1 MSKSA
6 TSGLKFSSQLGLMN
20 KDSLLFPAY
29 QWLLSRMVILVAML
43 LIAPLLPMPPGGIQA
58 HFGWEVF
65 SAWDSTFY
73 EKIASSGYEI
83 LENQQPGANVAFF
96 PLFPVAIYL
105 FSKLGISTAIAGTL
119 LNHLA
124 FLGTLVLVYDWVK
137 SSNSIEAARWTTAVL
152 AWCPLSLFCSVVYS
166 EGLFLLFSTAAL
178 RAFDR
183 QSFWRSALWGS
194 FATASRVTGL
204 AIIPAL
210 LLTAFFRKYPL
221 SAYLASLSTATGV
234 MVYGIYCWFTF
245 GDPLA
250 FITVQ
255 YSQWDRS
262 RGLDGA
268 EWSRMIVEIVAGGS
282 NWNAGEL
289 KDITHPL
296 IFGIICLLGWLLW
309 KFKEKIGS
317 KFVDYGYFFLFVV
330 LWILVGDPLLNTV
343 SVLGSIYLL
352 WKLRKDLSLV
362 VVNYG
367 FCGLGML
374 IASGGTSS
382 LNRYVYGIISASIA
396 LGFLLSRHPRWG
408 FNVMGFF
415 GLLLILMS
423 VRFAQHLWVA

>member
-1 MSKSA
+1 MSKLS
-6 TSGLKFSSQLGLMN
+6 TSTLKLSSKLGLLN
-20 KDSLLFPAY
+20 KDYLVFPAY
-29 QWLLSRMVILVAML
+29 MWLLSRMVIWVAIL
-43 LIAPLLPMPPGGIQA
+43 AIAPLLPVPEGGIQA
-58 HFGWEVF
+58 NFGWEVF

-73 EKIASSGYEI
+73 EKIAVSGYEI

-96 PLFPVAIYL
+96 PLFPLAIYSL
-105 FSKLGISTAIAGTL
+105 SKFGTSTAIAGTVI
-119 LNHLA
+119 NHLA

-137 SSNSIEAARWTTAVL
+137 SSNGVEAARWTTAVL
-152 AWCPLSLFCSVVYS
+152 AWCPLSLFGSVIYS

-183 QSFWRSALWGS
+183 QFFWRSALWGS

-210 LLTAFFRKYPL
+210 LLTAYFRKYPL
-221 SAYLASLSTATGV
+221 SAYLASLSTAMGV
-234 MVYGIYCWFTF
+234 IVYGVYCWFTF

-262 RGLDGA
+262 RGFEGTDWL
-268 EWSRMIVEIVAGGS
+268 RMLVEIGAGGS
-282 NWNAGEL
+282 NWQAGGL

-296 IFGIICLLGWLLW
+296 IFGIICLLVWFLW
-309 KFKEKIGS
+309 KFKAKIGT
-317 KFVDYGYFFLFVV
+317 KFLDYGYFFLFLV
-330 LWILVGDPLLNTV
+330 LWVLVGDPLLNTV

-374 IASGGTSS
+374 IASGSTSS
-382 LNRYVYGIISASIA
+382 LDRYVYGIISTSIA
-396 LGFLLSRHPRWG
+396 LGVLLSRHPHWG
-408 FNVMGFF
+408 FKVMGFF

-423 VRFAQHLWVA
+423 IRFAQHLWVA